1 MEARWYCV
9 SNIGLATLCNS
20 QRDAETVAAECG
32 RDYPK
37 GGPHKAV
44 PLGDVRA
51 LTAERDR
58 LAAEVE
64 ALRADAERA
73 EPAACLIRSRTY
85 TPAPAS
91 HDGQIHYH
99 EWGEWQPATLKH
111 GLAVTDPARNTSPK
125 VWEMLPLYTATPA
138 SQP

>member
-20 QRDAETVAAECG
+20 QRDAETVAAESD
-32 RDYPK
+32 RDWPK
-37 GGPHKAV
+37 GWPHKAV

-64 ALRADAERA
+64 ALRADAGRWRYALTCVRIAQHGDFLVSPDDPTGIEHSIAGASFVR
-73 EPAACLIRSRTY
+73 EVDAAMKGK
-85 TPAPAS
+85 P
-91 HDGQIHYH
+91 
-99 EWGEWQPATLKH
+99 
-111 GLAVTDPARNTSPK
+111 
-125 VWEMLPLYTATPA
+125 
-138 SQP
+138 